1 MKNTIK
7 SSLVHTFKGLTYP
20 LLSENYFN
28 LFLIT
33 LVTFILTPKFLEPL
47 WFIFSLLGVLT
58 TVKVE
63 QTNAKFDDVVL
74 KFFDKKDFKYY
85 LKITT
90 IVSLS
95 IGIFTNIDFIS
106 SSFLSGLLIFVIL
119 GQFIIYSLSY
129 ITEDAISTKY
139 LKKLEEEWLL
149 FFTINILFTILSVCI
164 YTPILIFMYIMTL
177 YSMTFEEIKKEE

>member
-58 TVKVE
+58 TVKIE

-74 KFFDKKDFKYY
+74 KLFDKKDFKYY

-106 SSFLSGLLIFVIL
+106 SSFLSGLLIFIIL
-119 GQFIIYSLSY
+119 GQFILYSLSY
-129 ITEDAISTKY
+129 ITEDTISTKY
-139 LKKLEEEWLL
+139 LNKLEKNWLL
-149 FFTINILFTILSVCI
+149 FFIINILFTVLSNCI